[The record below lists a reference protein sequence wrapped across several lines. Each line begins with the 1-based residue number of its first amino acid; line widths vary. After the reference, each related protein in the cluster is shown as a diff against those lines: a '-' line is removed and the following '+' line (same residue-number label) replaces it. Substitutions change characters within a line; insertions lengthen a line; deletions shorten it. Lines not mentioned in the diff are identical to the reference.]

1 LEFFSDIKKMSN
13 EVEMKETILITSNA
27 YLPNI
32 GGVENSLRY
41 LADSYVKM
49 GFNVIV
55 VVSDVSPD
63 SSELPFKEIYEDITI
78 YRYSTF
84 NKMKSVGKYFRPIRS
99 AFSAWKLLKSLNKNN
114 NIILTLSR
122 FHTATLLAKLAK
134 LPNIVYLV
142 PGVVK
147 NQNSQENLIRG
158 FGIKR
163 IKLQS
168 SLFLHHFIQKIALKH
183 SDKVLVFSY
192 NMAKQIAEISPKTTH
207 IPVTKPGVDP
217 ARFHPVKDK
226 TSLKIAYNIPHNK
239 TILLTVGRFVR
250 AKGFDLVIDA
260 MAKLPECHLVMV
272 GDGENIEQIRQQI
285 IDNDVSAQ
293 VTLTGSQKDT
303 SPFYQLAD
311 IFLMSSRYEP
321 LGQTILE
328 GLSSGLPIVAFK
340 GNGVVTATQELLSE
354 KEAIYTDN
362 INADG
367 LVDCILKLIND
378 AHLMTEMSTQGRNI
392 AVTRYSWLALA
403 QHILD
408 YRLDVSKHS

>member
-1 LEFFSDIKKMSN
+1 L
-13 EVEMKETILITSNA
+13 
-27 YLPNI
+27 
-32 GGVENSLRY
+32 
-41 LADSYVKM
+41 
-49 GFNVIV
+49 GFNFIVIV
-55 VVSDVSPD
+55 TNVSSV
-63 SSELPFKEIYEDITI
+63 SSELPIKELANCITI

-84 NKMKSVGKYFRPIRS
+84 NKMTSVGKYFRPIRS